1 MPTVR
6 TQDAEIYYETHGQ
19 GQAFLFF
26 SETACDGEIWK
37 LQVAEFSKDHMV
49 IVHDYRGTGRSSKP
63 STDYTTRMFA
73 MTPLRCWTS

>member
-6 TQDAEIYYETHGQ
+6 VNDAEIYFEVNGQ
-19 GQAFLFF
+19 GQPFIFF

-37 LQVAEFSKDHMV
+37 LYQVPEFSKDHMV

-63 STDYTTRMFA
+63 SIDHERHFQ
-73 MTPLRCWTS
+73 